1 MVRLRMLLLVAGA
14 GLLGC
19 SAARPLDICST
30 RGGTYSNVAVQFE
43 WKTDALHYTEYVLP
57 QCPRVMVAVYDGR
70 LSNSDRRR
78 MAVLADANVDRSA
91 DLSVATVSFVGT
103 FSYDEKTGLRR
114 FFPTRILE
122 LR

>member
-1 MVRLRMLLLVAGA
+1 MLLLVAGA
-14 GLLGC
+14 ALLGC

-30 RGGTYSNVAVQFE
+30 QGGTYSNVAVRFE
-43 WKTDALHYTEYVLP
+43 WKTDTVHYSEYVLP
-57 QCPRVMVAVYDGR
+57 QCPRVVVAVYDGR
-70 LSNSDRRR
+70 LSKSDRRQ

-91 DLSVATVSFVGT
+91 DLSVASVSFVGT
-103 FSYDEKTGLRR
+103 FSYDEKIGRRR